1 MLFLVWTNSSNF
13 NCNTQ
18 TLVMSDSETN
28 SKVLQNHQHVP
39 SNHNTDQ
46 SKTLRTQ
53 CTGFCFKNKTQLT
66 LSRKMTQIKKRKNG
80 RPVLENLNYLVR
92 FFPHQV

>member
-1 MLFLVWTNSSNF
+1 
-13 NCNTQ
+13 
-18 TLVMSDSETN
+18 MSDSETN

-66 LSRKMTQIKKRKNG
+66 LSRKMTQIKKKKEWQASSG
-80 RPVLENLNYLVR
+80 KFELFSKIFSASSLTIAKEKCQTPKEKS
-92 FFPHQV
+92 